1 MVRRRFALEGNRDM
15 GNGDMREFL
24 DERTN
29 GMGDPYRRERYPR
42 VGKSRWDLRDRHWLY
57 DIDLFFA
64 SFL

>member
-1 MVRRRFALEGNRDM
+1 M